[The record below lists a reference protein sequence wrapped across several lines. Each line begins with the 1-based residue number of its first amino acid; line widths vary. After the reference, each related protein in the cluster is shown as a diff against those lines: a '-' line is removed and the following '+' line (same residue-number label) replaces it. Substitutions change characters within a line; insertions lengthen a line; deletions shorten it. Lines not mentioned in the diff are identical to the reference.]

1 MSLFFISIRLMT
13 TVLLLA
19 LICGQW
25 MTPAWAFQEDEN
37 FTQRTPVSAAAL
49 DRMRGGFQNNPND
62 PIMSFGIE
70 RSVFLNGKLVST
82 TVLTIPNLMQL
93 AGNPANTFTLIQTG
107 GGNSLASAAP
117 SLPAFMTVIQNSLD
131 NQNIQNQTVMNATVA
146 ALSWARSLAL
156 GNALSQTT
164 VGAIRH

>member
-1 MSLFFISIRLMT
+1 MSFFLISIRLT
-13 TVLLLA
+13 TTALLVTL
-19 LICGQW
+19 LCGQP
-25 MTPAWAFQEDEN
+25 MTQAWAFQENED
-37 FTQRTPVSAAAL
+37 FTRRTPVSNAAL

-70 RSVFLNGKLVST
+70 RSVFLNGKLVSS

-93 AGNPANTFTLIQTG
+93 AGNPANTLTLIQTG
-107 GGNSLASAAP
+107 GGNSLTSAVP
-117 SLPAFMTVIQNSLD
+117 SLPAFMTVLQNSLD

>member
-1 MSLFFISIRLMT
+1 MSVFLVSIRLIT
-13 TVLLLA
+13 LLLLT
-19 LICGQW
+19 LICGQL
-25 MTPAWAFQEDEN
+25 MTPAWAFQEDKD
-37 FTQRTPVSAAAL
+37 FTRRTPVSKAAL

-70 RSVFLNGKLVST
+70 RSVFLNGKLVSS

-93 AGNPANTFTLIQTG
+93 AGNPANTLTLIQTG
-107 GGNSLASAAP
+107 GGNSLTAGAP
-117 SLPAFMTVIQNSLD
+117 SLPAFMTVLQNSLD